1 MATSGPEVKCTSGT
15 MHQVSRLQSGWREQ
29 ASGIII
35 GLLNVT
41 FYIEGLGAFTW
52 VVKVSMYLSCALLCY
67 LKCNALCSTKQDW
80 SRLYCF
86 RDALQCPLST
96 WFFPRPGLF
105 LAAFIKFLKRG
116 AFYVRRKVASLRAS
130 PRDWTWYTGYKLCRQ
145 RSKTG
150 SWYNILQ
157 LWNER
162 KEQCRSISISNLYLI
177 GLFPTEIVQ
186 NYCFLLAFTYLGP
199 SPKVRFECWK

>member
-1 MATSGPEVKCTSGT
+1 
-15 MHQVSRLQSGWREQ
+15 
-29 ASGIII
+29 
-35 GLLNVT
+35 
-41 FYIEGLGAFTW
+41 
-52 VVKVSMYLSCALLCY
+52 MYLSCALLCY

-145 RSKTG
+145 RSKPG

-162 KEQCRSISISNLYLI
+162 KEECRSISISNLYLI

-199 SPKVRFECWK
+199 SPKVRLNAENNTWCKIASEHLGQFCEIHCRSRKIKVPYKFSLMSEIICTLHCVISFQTNFPNSVAV